1 MAETEQNGAKPAS
14 EMNPSGAPEQVV
26 DDVDV
31 SHPAVDND
39 PRADTTAM
47 QNRIDFNDPT
57 LSGAEASA
65 KALNAQ
71 GVPTKAGT
79 PAAKKGK

>member
-71 GVPTKAGT
+71 GVPTKSGAT
-79 PAAKKGK
+79 KKGK